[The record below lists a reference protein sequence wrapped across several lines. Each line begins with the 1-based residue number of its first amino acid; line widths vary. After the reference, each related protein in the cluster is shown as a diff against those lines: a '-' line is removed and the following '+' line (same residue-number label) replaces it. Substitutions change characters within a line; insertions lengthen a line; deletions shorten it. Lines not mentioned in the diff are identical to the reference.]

1 MNKQEVLDWLERD
14 RLVPVVRAP
23 SEESAFEMIDALL
36 EGGISIFEVTMTVPG
51 AIGVIQQVAAQYG
64 DQILLGAG
72 TVLNS
77 ETAQDCIDAGAQFI
91 VSPSFDL
98 GTVQLC
104 YDCGVVVAPGALTP
118 NEVFTAW
125 QAGADIV
132 KVFPCDAMGGPSYL
146 KSLKAPFP
154 EIVLM
159 PTGGVT
165 CANIPDFIRA
175 GAIAVGV
182 GSNLV
187 DPRISREELILRAK
201 TFRQQARLAS

>member
-118 NEVFTAW
+118 
-125 QAGADIV
+125 IV